1 MSYPILPSLP
11 LSMAKGLKKAPVFNT
26 VVQKVAAGRGNSST
40 SLTPYATWDFE
51 FDLDRI
57 TGNEAAAASALASFF
72 GTFMACNGSAQLFL
86 FTDPQDSAVVYT
98 TSGMLNVTPGA
109 VVPMGVTGD
118 GTSTQF
124 QLARSIGGL
133 AWDVIQ
139 NCNGAPT
146 IKVGGVTK
154 TAGTDYSISST
165 GVVTFVSA
173 PANAA
178 TLTWQGS
185 FYYLCRFSEDTVDA
199 SRVFTVNSG
208 TDQWDIASVKFSSEF
223 V

>member
-1 MSYPILPSLP
+1 
-11 LSMAKGLKKAPVFNT
+11 MAKGLKKNPHFNT
-26 VVQKVAAGRGNSST
+26 VVQKTAAGRGTSST
-40 SLTPYATWDFE
+40 SLTPFATWDFE

-57 TGNEAAAASALASFF
+57 TGNESTTASVLAQFT
-72 GTFMACNGSAQLFL
+72 GTFMACNGSNGLFL
-86 FTDPQDSAVVYT
+86 FTDPQDNAVVYAN
-98 TSGMLNVTPGA
+98 SGMLNVTPGA
-109 VVPMGVTGD
+109 ATPMGTLGD
-118 GTSTQF
+118 GVSTKF

-139 NCNGAPT
+139 NLNGAPT

-154 TAGTDYSISST
+154 TAGTDYSIDAN

-173 PANAA
+173 PGTLSPLVTP

-185 FYYLCRFSEDTVDA
+185 FYYLCRFSEDTVDSTRA
-199 SRVFTVNSG
+199 FTTNSG
-208 TDQWDIASVKFSSEF
+208 TDQWDISGIKFASEF